1 MLMPEASVGN
11 RRLYAWTP
19 PADRPWVDLG
29 PTLARP
35 WVDPRSHLQPAI
47 FHRKLRV
54 GFKNIVFYGV
64 SGPSTATAAILAML
78 KNVGF
83 YVVLGSREGKKTEKN
98 HLEGKNAQ
106 ASANIG
112 PKMGQHG
119 ANMGQ
124 PEAKIG
130 QPRANIGRR
139 WANMGPR

>member
-1 MLMPEASVGN
+1 MAM
-11 RRLYAWTP
+11 
-19 PADRPWVDLG
+19 
-29 PTLARP
+29 
-35 WVDPRSHLQPAI
+35 
-47 FHRKLRV
+47 
-54 GFKNIVFYGV
+54 FKNR
-64 SGPSTATAAILAML
+64 
-78 KNVGF
+78 GF
-83 YVVLGSREGKKTEKN
+83 YVVLGSREGKKTEKS

-124 PEAKIG
+124 PGAKIG